1 MATTTVRVVLVPSI
15 SLGDVVLTYRRETDR
30 ERVSVTKRCLVD
42 FINRPGREC
51 VFVRSDSGCS
61 GVYLDARALLRG
73 SPFDGCSQIEPGDS
87 GTNGF
92 RGVLPLSSHSI
103 KLSLV
108 ALLSCIL
115 PSMLLVASFYVYLVS
130 PHSGHD
136 ALFPSE
142 HVNPMV
148 LKITTWGCLL
158 VVVAYEHC
166 WFWTRGVKQWLCG
179 SNEVHINVSLIRWCD
194 GDGISLQGSVHNG
207 TSPTANRLDS
217 QEVAAK
223 KKVPLSTPQKVA
235 ITIHIE
241 SADSRAGIE
250 LKEIPGRSF
259 HGEASS
265 KKIVTVKSVS
275 KDAATLG
282 VKAGM
287 LLLDYPNKSS
297 VVERIRNGPY
307 PVILRFSEDSSS
319 QIEYHQEEGRRRDH
333 SSWDGTM
340 TATVTDSDQSLL
352 GTSKSAP
359 PAQELPPHRFIAAE
373 KGDIESARKRYATTL
388 QWRAEMG
395 MDHIITDPHP
405 NFTVI
410 KKNYPHFYHLRGR
423 NNEPC
428 YYEKPPEINLKALR
442 AAGVGMDD
450 LLRHFALTCEFMW
463 TLIEPSEAGKS
474 IYIIDLNGMGMRD
487 FAGEVVDFVKKT
499 SAFTAA
505 HYPERSGSIFVINV
519 PSWFSIIWKT
529 VSPWI
534 DPVTVKKMKILGYG
548 EVAITKALEEKIP
561 IENIPPEYGGQ
572 SMSLGQSPEETMFR
586 EKMQVQTW
594 NRDRHEHED

>member
-1 MATTTVRVVLVPSI
+1 M
-15 SLGDVVLTYRRETDR
+15 LTYRRDADE
-30 ERVSVTKRCLVD
+30 EHVSVTKRCLVGAV
-42 FINRPGREC
+42 NNASSRPGRDNLF
-51 VFVRSDSGCS
+51 FVRSDSGNS
-61 GVYLDARALLRG
+61 GVYLDARALIRG
-73 SPFDGCSQIEPGDS
+73 SLSNFTPDDS
-87 GTNGF
+87 GPTGVL
-92 RGVLPLSSHSI
+92 GVLPLSPNSI
-103 KLSLV
+103 KLPLHALLGAILPTILV
-108 ALLSCIL
+108 AASLYAYIL
-115 PSMLLVASFYVYLVS
+115 TPCY
-130 PHSGHD
+130 GHD
-136 ALFPSE
+136 AIFPSE
-142 HVNPMV
+142 HVTPLV

-158 VVVAYEHC
+158 VTVAYEHC
-166 WFWTRGVKQWLCG
+166 WFWTRGAKQWLYG
-179 SNEVHINVSLIRWCD
+179 SSEVHVDVSLIRWCD
-194 GDGISLQGSVHNG
+194 GDVSSKGKVHDG
-207 TSPTANRLDS
+207 TINMVRHEN
-217 QEVAAK
+217 QEASKRIIRPVIPP
-223 KKVPLSTPQKVA
+223 KVVVTV
-235 ITIHIE
+235 HIE
-241 SADSRAGIE
+241 SADARVGIE
-250 LKEIPGRSF
+250 LKEVTKQSLR
-259 HGEASS
+259 GESSS
-265 KKIVTVKSVS
+265 KTLVTVKSVS
-275 KDAATLG
+275 EDAAKLG

-287 LLLDYPNKSS
+287 LLLDYPNKMS

-307 PVILRFSEDSSS
+307 PVILRFSEDSCCRDR
-319 QIEYHQEEGRRRDH
+319 QQEQEGRQQEH
-333 SSWDGTM
+333 SS
-340 TATVTDSDQSLL
+340 TVAETLTGSDLSQQ

-359 PAQELPPHRFIAAE
+359 PAQALPPHRFIAAE
-373 KGDIESARKRYATTL
+373 KGDIESARKRYAITL

-463 TLIEPSEAGKS
+463 TLIEPSEDGKS
-474 IYIIDLNGMGMRD
+474 IYIIDLSGMGMRD

-505 HYPERSGSIFVINV
+505 HYPERSGNIFVINV

-534 DPVTVKKMKILGYG
+534 DPVTVKKIKILGYG
-548 EVAITKALEEKIP
+548 EAAITKALVEKIP

-572 SMSLGQSPEETMFR
+572 SMPLGQSPEETMFR

>member
-1 MATTTVRVVLVPSI
+1 MVATTVRFAIVPSI
-15 SLGDVVLTYRRETDR
+15 SPGDVVLTYRRETDD
-30 ERVSVTKRCLVD
+30 ELVSVTKRCLVD
-42 FINRPGREC
+42 AINNRLGRDTSF
-51 VFVRSDSGCS
+51 FVRSESGYS
-61 GVYLDARALLRG
+61 GVYLDARALVRG
-73 SPFDGCSQIEPGDS
+73 SPFNSCSQFSSDDS
-87 GTNGF
+87 STTGVL
-92 RGVLPLSSHSI
+92 GVLPLSPNSI
-103 KLSLV
+103 KLP
-108 ALLSCIL
+108 LLELLAAIL
-115 PSMLLVASFYVYLVS
+115 PSILVAASLYAYIVTPY
-130 PHSGHD
+130 HGHD
-136 ALFPSE
+136 AIFPSE
-142 HVNPMV
+142 HVTPLV

-158 VVVAYEHC
+158 VTVAYEHC
-166 WFWTRGVKQWLCG
+166 WFWTRGAKHWLYG
-179 SNEVHINVSLIRWCD
+179 SGEVQVDVSLIRWCD
-194 GDGISLQGSVHNG
+194 GDVFSKGKVHDG
-207 TSPTANRLDS
+207 TANTVRHENQEAVMKRIVPLDS
-217 QEVAAK
+217 
-223 KKVPLSTPQKVA
+223 PPKVA
-235 ITIHIE
+235 VTVHIE
-241 SADSRAGIE
+241 SANSRAGIE
-250 LKEIPGRSF
+250 LKEISKQSLRDKS
-259 HGEASS
+259 SS
-265 KKIVTVKSVS
+265 KTLVKVKSVS
-275 KDAATLG
+275 EDAAKLG

-287 LLLDYPNKSS
+287 LLLDYPNKMS

-307 PVILRFSEDSSS
+307 PVILRFSEDCCDE
-319 QIEYHQEEGRRRDH
+319 QHDRQQDQEGRHRDRP
-333 SSWDGTM
+333 SAMAETRTG
-340 TATVTDSDQSLL
+340 SDLSPL

-359 PAQELPPHRFIAAE
+359 PPQALPPHRFIAAE
-373 KGDIESARKRYATTL
+373 KGDIESARKRYAITV

-463 TLIEPSEAGKS
+463 TLIEPSEDGKS

-505 HYPERSGSIFVINV
+505 HFPERSGNIFVINV

-534 DPVTVKKMKILGYG
+534 DPVTVKKIKILGYG
-548 EVAITKALEEKIP
+548 DAAITKALVEKIP

-572 SMSLGQSPEETMFR
+572 SMPLGQSPEETMFR

>member
-15 SLGDVVLTYRRETDR
+15 SPGDVVLAYRRESD
-30 ERVSVTKRCLVD
+30 EEQVSVTKRCLLD
-42 FINRPGREC
+42 AINSSGRDKRF
-51 VFVRSDSGCS
+51 FVRSKSGFS
-61 GVYLDARALLRG
+61 GVYLDARALVGGSTFCWNQSAPDNDSTIGVRG
-73 SPFDGCSQIEPGDS
+73 I
-87 GTNGF
+87 
-92 RGVLPLSSHSI
+92 LPLSPNSI
-103 KLSLV
+103 KLSLL
-108 ALLSCIL
+108 ALLGAIL
-115 PSMLLVASFYVYLVS
+115 PSMLVAASLYAYLIS
-130 PHSGHD
+130 PHSGVD

-142 HVNPMV
+142 HVTPLV
-148 LKITTWGCLL
+148 LKITTWGCLV
-158 VVVAYEHC
+158 VVVAYEHF
-166 WFWTRGVKQWLCG
+166 WFWTRGPKQWLCG

-194 GDGISLQGSVHNG
+194 DYISSKGKIHDDGTKNAVMKRKISSDN
-207 TSPTANRLDS
+207 
-217 QEVAAK
+217 
-223 KKVPLSTPQKVA
+223 PLKGA
-235 ITIHIE
+235 ITVHIE
-241 SADSRAGIE
+241 SADARAGIE
-250 LKEIPGRSF
+250 LKEIPIRSLQ
-259 HGEASS
+259 GESSS
-265 KKIVTVKSVS
+265 KKLVTVKSVS
-275 KDAATLG
+275 EDAAKLG

-287 LLLDYPNKSS
+287 LLLDYPNKIS

-307 PVILRFSEDSSS
+307 PVILRFSEDRCRRDE
-319 QIEYHQEEGRRRDH
+319 QKNQRQGQEGRQQDL
-333 SSWDGTM
+333 SSWGGTAA
-340 TATVTDSDQSLL
+340 ATSTGSDLSPQ

-359 PAQELPPHRFIAAE
+359 PAQALPPHRFIAAE
-373 KGDIESARKRYATTL
+373 KGDIESARKRYAVTL

-463 TLIEPSEAGKS
+463 SLIEPSEDGKS

-505 HYPERSGSIFVINV
+505 HYPERSGNIFVINV

-534 DPVTVKKMKILGYG
+534 DPVTVKKIKILGYG
-548 EVAITKALEEKIP
+548 EAAITKALEEKIP

-572 SMSLGQSPEETMFR
+572 SMPLGQSPEETMFR

>member
-1 MATTTVRVVLVPSI
+1 MATITVQVVLAPSI
-15 SLGDVVLTYRRETDR
+15 SPGDVVLTYRRETDE

-42 FINRPGREC
+42 AANRPGGDSGG
-51 VFVRSDSGCS
+51 VFVRSDSGHS
-61 GVYLDARALLRG
+61 GVYLDARALVGGG
-73 SPFDGCSQIEPGDS
+73 SQSKPDGKEATGARSI
-87 GTNGF
+87 
-92 RGVLPLSSHSI
+92 LPLSPHSI
-103 KLSLV
+103 KLSPV
-108 ALLSCIL
+108 ALLGAIL
-115 PSMLLVASFYVYLVS
+115 PSILVAASMYAYLAS
-130 PHSGHD
+130 SHRGHD

-142 HVNPMV
+142 YVTPLV
-148 LKITTWGCLL
+148 LKITTWGCLI
-158 VVVAYEHC
+158 VIVAYEHC
-166 WFWTRGVKQWLCG
+166 WFWTRGAKQWIYG
-179 SNEVHINVSLIRWCD
+179 ASEVHINISLIRWCD
-194 GDGISLQGSVHNG
+194 GD
-207 TSPTANRLDS
+207 AM
-217 QEVAAK
+217 
-223 KKVPLSTPQKVA
+223 PLSKRTHGTNLTDSRKADTKKERPSSSIPKGA
-235 ITIHIE
+235 ITVHIE

-250 LKEIPGRSF
+250 LKEIPGQALRIGPSSRSLV
-259 HGEASS
+259 A
-265 KKIVTVKSVS
+265 VKSVS
-275 KDAATLG
+275 QEGDAAALG

-307 PVILRFSEDSSS
+307 PVILRFSENS
-319 QIEYHQEEGRRRDH
+319 GRR
-333 SSWDGTM
+333 DGQQQQRRQRETLNGEG
-340 TATVTDSDQSLL
+340 TIETTSNASDLSLL

-359 PAQELPPHRFIAAE
+359 PAQELPPHRFITAE

-423 NNEPC
+423 SNEPC

-450 LLRHFALTCEFMW
+450 LLRHFSLTCEFMW
-463 TLIEPSEAGKS
+463 TLIEPSEDGKS

-534 DPVTVKKMKILGYG
+534 DPVTVKKIKILGYG
-548 EVAITKALEEKIP
+548 EAAITKALEEKIS

-572 SMSLGQSPEETMFR
+572 SMPLGQSPEETMFR